1 MPNEQKTHS
10 DNQLSHCGL
19 CLGKSKNLRN
29 ITETTL
35 ERIQKL
41 GVFEDYNKTQ
51 AQCGKDWTWLPQ
63 KICNPCHGKLTK
75 AWDNEKKRQD
85 EGLEAE
91 PLHGHISNVDHRSLR
106 GPTKI
111 TRDHPKCECSLC
123 EIGRMKGQEYQSFIA
138 SIKEPRGRPI
148 ELTPEKDAEPLLI
161 CSRCQ
166 APYGKGKPHTKCN
179 DNARRGN
186 VVQAIVESAAK
197 TRRQI
202 LSEGLRGVMAE
213 EGCSKKADTLS
224 LPGTSGRPMIL
235 TRGVVSKP
243 QVKFPHGALFMLQ
256 KKHGISDLGMKGFCQ
271 WLRVYAGR
279 DVVDPFFREAMYEK
293 NHAFDD
299 FFRHEK
305 FMIQE
310 YYTPAHDIE
319 FGPDGKKKKKPKQQ
333 IREVEKSIAY
343 CSDVNAFAAAVI
355 AERGLDP
362 DRIVIQIGLDDG
374 QSLIKVR

>member
-1 MPNEQKTHS
+1 
-10 DNQLSHCGL
+10 
-19 CLGKSKNLRN
+19 
-29 ITETTL
+29 
-35 ERIQKL
+35 
-41 GVFEDYNKTQ
+41 
-51 AQCGKDWTWLPQ
+51 
-63 KICNPCHGKLTK
+63 
-75 AWDNEKKRQD
+75 
-85 EGLEAE
+85 
-91 PLHGHISNVDHRSLR
+91 
-106 GPTKI
+106 
-111 TRDHPKCECSLC
+111 
-123 EIGRMKGQEYQSFIA
+123 
-138 SIKEPRGRPI
+138 
-148 ELTPEKDAEPLLI
+148 
-161 CSRCQ
+161 
-166 APYGKGKPHTKCN
+166 
-179 DNARRGN
+179 
-186 VVQAIVESAAK
+186 
-197 TRRQI
+197 
-202 LSEGLRGVMAE
+202 
-213 EGCSKKADTLS
+213 
-224 LPGTSGRPMIL
+224 
-235 TRGVVSKP
+235 
-243 QVKFPHGALFMLQ
+243 MLQ